1 MDEEREAL
9 LRWAYDAVAATTWD
23 ELIAAHKRHGKDDL
37 LVNGLEMQRERAQRA
52 GRAAGFERQ
61 TLEGSRAGF
70 LKSPPFPPSGANMAT
85 AGRQA
90 RPPSCKALSR
100 RHSFEVF
107 QGVTGSSRRRSGR
120 CQPTLSERAGR
131 LIQARGKR
139 KSDGRAK
146 GFTWGAQKPTRP
158 SRLYPLGG
166 APNGHRTACNILLR
180 AAEVKAC
187 MLQNLYRCVVKDRSF
202 QARRR

>member
-1 MDEEREAL
+1 VAL
-9 LRWAYDAVAATTWD
+9 SARTPAPLRKAPFSPAPGMRDFIKLSFLTAYGSYDV
-23 ELIAAHKRHGKDDL
+23 
-37 LVNGLEMQRERAQRA
+37 MQYGA
-52 GRAAGFERQ
+52 
-61 TLEGSRAGF
+61 GSRAGF

-120 CQPTLSERAGR
+120 CQPTLSDRAGR